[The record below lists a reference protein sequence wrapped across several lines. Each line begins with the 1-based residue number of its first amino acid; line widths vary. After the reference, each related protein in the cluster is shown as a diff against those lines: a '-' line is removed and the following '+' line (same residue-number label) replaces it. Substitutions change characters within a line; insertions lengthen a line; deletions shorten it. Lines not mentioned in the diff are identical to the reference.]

1 MILDSTKRF
10 ITLLYSNPQEKI
22 VIDHIADN
30 ILKYIPDSA
39 EKCGATHPNFVV
51 GLPYTVFVITIQ
63 EGFESFQTDAT
74 GLVIDP
80 NINAIYMH
88 MITLEFLLKISS
100 YCLLKES
107 KDVIELWDVCIFS
120 QYRKQGL
127 GNFLIKNI
135 IEMFSTK
142 NLWLAVVPDNI
153 SAASLYI
160 KNGFTV
166 KGITQNDPDHLIT
179 IDPAIFM
186 IFNKDEKM
194 QPDFEKYNKQLFKIL
209 SDKIIGFVIKD
220 TLHIKIGKEIIT
232 IMDSLTKNPIGS
244 EISGYL
250 LTKHL
255 DRFNVELRKK
265 NGISYIT
272 LEMHK
277 KIFKGKSISR
287 SLKYNFVFKTLP
299 VSEYNY
305 CGLLMQPPSQEEIK
319 FIIKNRIDNIEKS
332 IKTQVFFRFCF
343 DGLLTLSISPELTEF
358 MFNSLVVTQN
368 LDSNSLQDYFK
379 SFLSIIY
386 DDLCNKYYQDVKQL
400 IDSAHTVEQ
409 KNTVRKIIGRTL
421 SLYINQLSV
430 NDLINL
436 GQVSDHIP
444 IFNFF
449 ITKIQDFR
457 TISLFNSQYHEI
469 TEQNRQEGLY
479 ISCQNIAL
487 PRNLSELESSEK
499 IINFELPTLDA
510 LSTVSFTRDNSFF
523 FLQ

>member
-88 MITLEFLLKISS
+88 MITLEFLFKISS

-449 ITKIQDFR
+449 ITKIQDFLK
-457 TISLFNSQYHEI
+457 IS
-469 TEQNRQEGLY
+469 
-479 ISCQNIAL
+479 
-487 PRNLSELESSEK
+487 
-499 IINFELPTLDA
+499 
-510 LSTVSFTRDNSFF
+510 
-523 FLQ
+523 

>member
-1 MILDSTKRF
+1 MKLDSTKRF
-10 ITLLYSNPQEKI
+10 ITLMYSNPDEKN
-22 VIDHIADN
+22 VIDHIAAN

-39 EKCGATHPNFVV
+39 DKCGATHPKFVV

-88 MITLEFLLKISS
+88 MITLEFLFKISS

-120 QYRKQGL
+120 KYRKQGL

-135 IEMFSTK
+135 TQMFSTK
-142 NLWLAVVPDNI
+142 NLWLVVVPDNI

-160 KNGFTV
+160 KNGFV
-166 KGITQNDPDHLIT
+166 VRGITQNDPDNLIT
-179 IDPAIFM
+179 IGPAIFM

-220 TLHIKIGKEIIT
+220 TLHIKIDKEIIR
-232 IMDSLTKNPIGS
+232 IIDSLTKYPIGCG
-244 EISGYL
+244 ITGFL

-265 NGISYIT
+265 DGISYIT

-277 KIFKGKSISR
+277 KIFKRKTISH
-287 SLKYNFVFKTLP
+287 SSNYNFVFSSLP
-299 VSEYNY
+299 VSEDNY
-305 CGLLMQPPSQEEIK
+305 YGLLMETPSNQEMM
-319 FIIKNRIDNIEKS
+319 FIIKNGIDNIEKS
-332 IKTQVFFRFCF
+332 IKTQVFFRFCS
-343 DGLLTLSISPELTEF
+343 DGLLTLSISPELSEF
-358 MFNSLVVTQN
+358 MFDSLVQKNV
-368 LDSNSLQDYFK
+368 DSNALKHYFE

-386 DDLCNKYYQDVKQL
+386 DDVCNKYYDEAKRL
-400 IDSAHTVEQ
+400 IDVARTVEE
-409 KNTVRKIIGRTL
+409 KNTVKKIIGLTL
-421 SLYINQLSV
+421 SAYINQISV
-430 NDLINL
+430 NDLIILN
-436 GQVSDHIP
+436 QVSDHIL
-444 IFNFF
+444 ILNFF
-449 ITKIQDFR
+449 TTKIPNLS
-457 TISLFNSQYHEI
+457 TISLFSSQYHEI
-469 TEQNRQEGLY
+469 TEQNREEGLY
-479 ISCQNIAL
+479 ISCQNIGL
-487 PRNLSELESSEK
+487 PRNLCELKYSKK
-499 IINFELPTLDA
+499 IIDFELPTLDV
-510 LSTVSFTRDNSFF
+510 LSTVIFASDNSLI